1 MAELKIRPK
10 IRDGIITALSAG
22 VVPGNGLQYI
32 QVGRA
37 VEVKTVLKSLEAIAD
52 GGSAFKLVIGEY
64 GAGKTFFLH
73 LVRKLAFEKK
83 MVTVHADFSPERRL
97 VASGGQA
104 RALYSELIASLS
116 TRARPDGNGLS
127 GVIESFITSALKDAE
142 SQGISA
148 IELIDSRLKP
158 LCDMVAGWD
167 FAKVIGTYCKA
178 HQESNDELKQSAVR
192 WLRGEYSTKV
202 EARKTLDVRTIID
215 DTMVYDALKLM
226 KSFVRIAG
234 FEGTLVILDE
244 AVNLFKISHTQ
255 SRNSNYEM
263 VLRILNDTLQQG
275 GGAEGLGVV
284 MGFVPE
290 SVFDPRRGL
299 CSYDALASR
308 LAPNSFAK
316 KAGLIDM
323 NQPTIHLQS
332 LTPEELYLL
341 LINIQKVF
349 ESGTKGRKL
358 IDEEGVHAFMDH
370 CNQTIGSAYFK
381 TPRET
386 VRAFVN
392 LMSML
397 DMYEDKRWRDFIG
410 EIKLKEDVD
419 SGQGDG
425 DLANFSM

>member
-37 VEVKTVLKSLEAIAD
+37 AEVKTILKSLESIAD
-52 GGSAFKLVIGEY
+52 GGSAFKLVIGDY

-116 TRARPDGNGLS
+116 SRTRPDGNGLS
-127 GVIESFITSALKDAE
+127 GVIEAFITSAMKDAE
-142 SQGISA
+142 EQGVSA
-148 IELIDSRLKP
+148 IELIDARLEP
-158 LCDMVAGWD
+158 LQDMVAGWD
-167 FAKVIGTYCKA
+167 FAKVVGTYCKA

-226 KSFVRIAG
+226 KSFIRIAG
-234 FEGTLVILDE
+234 YEGMLVILDE
-244 AVNLFKISHTQ
+244 AVNLFKITHTQ
-255 SRNSNYEM
+255 SRTSNYEM

-284 MGFVPE
+284 MGFTPE

-299 CSYDALASR
+299 CSYDALSSR

-349 ESGTKGRKL
+349 ESSSEGRQL
-358 IDEEGVHAFMDH
+358 IDEAGVHAFMDH

-397 DMYEDKRWRDFIG
+397 DMYEDKHWRDFIG

-419 SGQGDG
+419 PDQEGG